1 MRVSRLPAGLLL
13 IALLALPLGS
23 ALTPPVTDAPDG
35 ATRLFVS
42 DDRDPNAGAIP
53 PFVLSEIDDVVQ
65 TEDST
70 MANVSRMRDF
80 YYATTQPPYRVGPA
94 NQTLSEYRRAQLR
107 SIHRN
112 ESTSLWLPDSQRSNG
127 TVVTDAHIT
136 LLGTLE
142 GTHTRLGTAGET
154 RSETG
159 SELLLIPRTGTVI
172 THLDYSTR
180 LPNRT
185 CTVAGDTKTCR
196 NYTLLDQR
204 VNRTV
209 QIGSQ
214 TWSSNSETP
223 QQLEYAG
230 ATATEPATMQVRA
243 TINTTVAVQTSTY
256 VRGRDGWQ
264 LSNTSTNETLTLSHT
279 VQDTA
284 RVVITTNQNLSV
296 TQTVVRSED
305 GIDRI
310 ILRFEGPQ
318 TLSDRRLWSYARFQD
333 STGRVENIWG
343 VYSQRQY
350 ANATRGYR
358 LRNRLNT
365 TLSPSTTITNRP
377 NRTRTRQS
385 TVTGTHDQTVSFPN
399 VLELQ
404 LAARSRQ
411 PTLRWTGKRGV
422 VSAPKIS
429 RTRGFNLSATPAP
442 LDRHVNLTSVPP
454 RGYRTIVV
462 TNVDQPITA
471 VHDIHNDSIP
481 VRTQTVR
488 ERNATLSTKTLNETH
503 ARIQLTDTATGHP
516 LAGRT
521 LWLSGAATGRVTTN
535 ADGVAIVERR
545 DLYVTASFSGS
556 TNVSESAY
564 YGSAQT
570 QVVFQP
576 EPFNIYQLLRSLAG
590 ALVSIAAFFVF
601 FLPFAYMRRRKS

>member
-1 MRVSRLPAGLLL
+1 M
-13 IALLALPLGS
+13 GS
-23 ALTPPVTDAPDG
+23 ALTPPIADAPDG
-35 ATRLFVS
+35 AVRLFIT
-42 DDRDPNAGAIP
+42 DDRDPDTGTIP
-53 PFVLSEIDDVVQ
+53 PFVRASIDDVVE
-65 TEDST
+65 TKRPT
-70 MANVSRMRDF
+70 TANVSRMRDF

-94 NQTLSEYRRAQLR
+94 NRTLSEYRRAQLR

-112 ESTSLWLPDSQRSNG
+112 ESISLWLPDSQRSNG

-142 GTHTRLGTAGET
+142 GTHTRLDTAGGNQ
-154 RSETG
+154 SKNG
-159 SELLLIPRTGTVI
+159 SELLLIPRTGTVL

-185 CTVAGDTKTCR
+185 CTVVGDTKTCR
-196 NYTLLDQR
+196 NYTLLDQH

-214 TWSSNSETP
+214 TWPSNPETP
-223 QQLEYAG
+223 RQLEYAG
-230 ATATEPATMQVRA
+230 VTATEPATLQVRA
-243 TINTTVAVQTSTY
+243 TINTTIAVQTSTY

-264 LSNTSTNETLTLSHT
+264 LSNTSANETLTLSHT

-305 GIDRI
+305 GIDRV
-310 ILRFEGPQ
+310 ILQFAGPQ
-318 TLSDRRLWSYARFQD
+318 TLSDRRLWSYARFQQ

-365 TLSPSTTITNRP
+365 KLSLSSTPSNQI
-377 NRTRTRQS
+377 NRTRPQQ
-385 TVTGTHDQTVSFPN
+385 TVTGTRYQTVSFPN

-422 VSAPKIS
+422 VSVPEIS
-429 RTRGFNLSATPAP
+429 RTRGFNLSAAPAP
-442 LDRHVNLTSVPP
+442 LDQHVNLTSVPP
-454 RGYRTIVV
+454 RGYKMIVV
-462 TNVDQPITA
+462 TNVDQPVTA
-471 VHDIHNDSIP
+471 VRDIHNDSIP
-481 VRTQTVR
+481 VQTQTVR
-488 ERNATLSTKTLNETH
+488 ERNATLSTRTLNETH
-503 ARIQLTDTATGHP
+503 ARIQLTDTATGQP

-521 LWLSGAATGRVTTN
+521 LWLSGAAAGRVTTN

-545 DLYVTASFSGS
+545 DLYVTISFSGA
-556 TNVSESAY
+556 TNVSESVY
-564 YGSAQT
+564 YGSTQT

-576 EPFNIYQLLRSLAG
+576 EPFNIYQLLGSLAG
-590 ALVSIAAFFVF
+590 ALISIAAFVVF
-601 FLPFAYMRRRKS
+601 FLPFAYMRQKKR